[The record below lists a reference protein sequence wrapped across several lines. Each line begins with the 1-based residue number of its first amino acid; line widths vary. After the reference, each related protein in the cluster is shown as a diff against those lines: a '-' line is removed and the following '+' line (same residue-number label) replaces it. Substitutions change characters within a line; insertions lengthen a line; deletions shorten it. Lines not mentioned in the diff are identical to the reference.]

1 MGIGRVIALP
11 KKPTKVQRD
20 RYWVE
25 VNGSPVNEVPLK
37 KSREVKLEYKS
48 RRGFRSTD
56 SHKKYSAR
64 YNPKTDGLL
73 HDKGIQIHRL
83 WFQYLKLALELEE
96 LGATTLVTKQG
107 KDVKQYEINKVAN
120 LPATRVDGFK
130 LKDTVPI
137 KVKRNKYEGWDLKQV
152 LNDSFD
158 KWWKTHSY
166 LFEGHLTTFTKPNDN
181 QNPDDFFYVRIDKK
195 ANIQDVS
202 EFINVEVRK
211 QLKGAEPR
219 FKIGGYPN
227 PKVMQN
233 GYNAIVLTLKGWG
246 RIPEKQLH
254 TIWEGKDIYF
264 RATDDI
270 RSGGNKL
277 VVAEHK
283 GKKQFSNA
291 MSKQRNVGIHH
302 LVNVMN
308 GKFGDLPSRGIDYT

>member
-1 MGIGRVIALP
+1 MGIGRVIVLP

-25 VNGSPVNEVPLK
+25 VGGSPVNEVPLK
-37 KSREVKLEYKS
+37 KSREVKLEHKS
-48 RRGFRSTD
+48 RRGFRHTD
-56 SHKKYSAR
+56 SHKRISAR
-64 YNPKTDGLL
+64 YNPETGGLL
-73 HDKGIQIHRL
+73 HDKGIQIYRL
-83 WFQYLKLALELEE
+83 WFQYLKLALELED

-107 KDVKQYEINKVAN
+107 KPVKQYEIKKIKN

-137 KVKRNKYEGWDLKQV
+137 KIKRNKYKEWDLDQV
-152 LNDSFD
+152 LNDPFD
-158 KWWKTHSY
+158 KWWETHSY
-166 LFEGHLTTFTKPNDN
+166 LFEGHPPILTKPNDN
-181 QNPDDFFYVRIDKK
+181 QNPDDFIYVRIDKNSK
-195 ANIQDVS
+195 IQDVS
-202 EFINVEVRK
+202 DFINVEVRK
-211 QLKGAEPR
+211 QLEGAEPR

-246 RIPEKQLH
+246 RIQKKQLH
-254 TIWEGKDIYF
+254 TIWEGEDIYF

-270 RSGGNKL
+270 RSGGNRL

-308 GKFGDLPSRGIDYT
+308 GKFGDLPPKGIK